1 MKCPYIPVAWG
12 EVFDKLS
19 ILDIKRER
27 LTDPRQLEHVQEEY
41 DHLRPVCAPVDE
53 NNPVLRDMVNQLRDV
68 NGKLWDIE
76 NGKRQC
82 EKEQRFDAAFI
93 QMARQ
98 VYLLN
103 DARAAIKRCINLLLD
118 SPLVEEKCH
127 SC

>member
-27 LTDPRQLEHVQEEY
+27 LTDPRQLAHVQEEY
-41 DHLRPVCAPVDE
+41 EHLRPVCAPVDE
-53 NNPVLRDMVNQLRDV
+53 NNPTLRDMVNQLRDV